1 MFHLRFQLST
11 NTQRILN
18 YHLFQVFNPALKLV
32 KPSSSAFQSVG
43 RADVEN
49 QKAIDIL
56 NQSFLIDIRSQQNR
70 VLRLNSPVAAH
81 VQIPAVF
88 RSNDPKIFALSF
100 RAFASAA
107 RDSRFEL
114 VGRSQTA
121 IPQFNFDRQTRRIL
135 HPKTAPSATHTRF
148 YSTQSLTV
156 SVSRLKSRINQ
167 PTPNMR
173 QLIHASS
180 KQINPLPASN
190 LSIKPKIP
198 GNFSQNNQFIRRN
211 FSTGHSRHHRIST
224 VALNICQ
231 KVIVR
236 ILQTDVRLL

>member
-11 NTQRILN
+11 NSQRILN
-18 YHLFQVFNPALKLV
+18 YHLFQVFNPPLKLV
-32 KPSSSAFQSVG
+32 KPSSSAFQSIR

-81 VQIPAVF
+81 VQVPAVF

-135 HPKTAPSATHTRF
+135 HPKAAPSATNTRF

-180 KQINPLPASN
+180 KQINPLPAVN
-190 LSIKPKIP
+190 LIIKPKTP
-198 GNFSQNNQFIRRN
+198 GTSTKTNKLTGSNSSPGIRG
-211 FSTGHSRHHRIST
+211 TT
-224 VALNICQ
+224 E
-231 KVIVR
+231 
-236 ILQTDVRLL
+236 